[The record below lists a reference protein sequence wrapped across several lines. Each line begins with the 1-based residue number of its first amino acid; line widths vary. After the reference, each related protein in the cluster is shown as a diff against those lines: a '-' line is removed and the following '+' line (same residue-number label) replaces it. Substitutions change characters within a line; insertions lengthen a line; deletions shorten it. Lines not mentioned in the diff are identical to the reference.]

1 MSFLMLHINITKR
14 LDRFSLEIALDID
27 VPGIAAVFGP
37 SGSGKSTFAKI
48 LAGLCAPD
56 GGQIFFNEMVFFDG
70 AAGVNLPHERRGVG
84 FLFQEHRLFPHMN
97 VFKNLSFGCFA
108 GDRTPCCDI
117 AEIARIFGIDHLLR
131 RSPSSLSGWESQR
144 AALARAILAAE
155 NFIIMDEPLSSL
167 DDARREDLMAYIER
181 IPPLFG
187 IPIIY
192 ITHSREEV
200 TRLAQRVIL
209 IEEGRVTGCC
219 GPSKLL
225 KKWEHTAS
233 RQNQKYEGMDNQ

>member
-1 MSFLMLHINITKR
+1 MLHINITKR

-27 VPGIAAVFGP
+27 VPGITAVFGP
-37 SGSGKSTFAKI
+37 SGAGKSTFAKI

-56 GGQIFFNEMVFFDG
+56 GGQIFFNERVFFDG
-70 AAGVNLPHERRGVG
+70 AAGVNLPPERRGVG

-108 GDRTPCCDI
+108 GGRTPCCDI
-117 AEIARIFGIDHLLR
+117 AEIASIFGIDHLLR
-131 RSPSSLSGWESQR
+131 RSPSSLSGGESQR

-200 TRLAQRVIL
+200 TWLAQRVIL
-209 IEEGRVTGCC
+209 IEEGRVMGC
-219 GPSKLL
+219 GSPSNLL
-225 KKWEHTAS
+225 KKGRRTVS
-233 RQNQKYEGMDNQ
+233 RQDQKYEGMDL